1 MVTGLTRS
9 FSIAFEDIMRVL
21 DPKEGHRVFG
31 LSIVVARGR
40 TVFLSDTSVHELP
53 TPEQLADITIQSA
66 AQARA
71 MGHEPRVALL
81 SFSNF
86 GSPMREKARRIRE
99 AVAVLDSRGVDFEY
113 DGEMQA
119 SIALDGDLMRQLY
132 PFCRLSGPANVLIMP
147 ALHSANISAKVLQK
161 IGGGTLIGPLL
172 IGLSKPAQVVPLG
185 ATVSDLVTAAAL
197 VAHDAIENE
206 ALRSGS

>member
-9 FSIAFEDIMRVL
+9 FGVAFDDIMRVI
-21 DPKEGHRVFG
+21 DPKEGHRAFG

-40 TVFLSDTSVHELP
+40 TVFLADTSVHELP
-53 TPEQLADITIQSA
+53 TPEQLADIAIQSA

-71 MGHEPRVALL
+71 LGHEPRVALL

-86 GSPMREKARRIRE
+86 GNPPREKALRIRQ
-99 AVAVLDSRGVDFEY
+99 AVEVLDTRDVDFEY

-119 SIALDGDLMRQLY
+119 NVALDGDLMRQLY

-147 ALHSANISAKVLQK
+147 ALHSANISAKLLQK
-161 IGGGTLIGPLL
+161 IGGGTVIGP
-172 IGLSKPAQVVPLG
+172 
-185 ATVSDLVTAAAL
+185 AAAGL
-197 VAHDAIENE
+197 EQAGPDRAPGRH
-206 ALRSGS
+206 GQ